1 MNNVLK
7 VIGKM
12 VLGGS
17 KYFKLKNNIKNYVE
31 FKIKIF
37 LGGGACCLY
46 VKTRNILITSKA
58 HETSL

>member
-1 MNNVLK
+1 MNNFLK
-7 VIGKM
+7 VIGQM

-31 FKIKIF
+31 FT

>member
-37 LGGGACCLY
+37 FFFGGG
-46 VKTRNILITSKA
+46 
-58 HETSL
+58 SLLSLRKD

>member
-37 LGGGACCLY
+37 LWEACCLY